1 MCSDLTFY
9 YACIIKFII
18 FELMK
23 KETFDSVLRSTWQ
36 VVSKMYNKEAGKFD
50 STMAMGFALLSIDAE
65 GTPSTTLGPKMGME
79 PTSLSRLLNA
89 MEERKLIFSYVKNAD
104 LKYIII
110 SIVFGILS
118 HLSRAFRWKYLLLPL
133 GYKPKFINSIL
144 AVLISYIAN
153 LGVPRSG
160 EILRATTLS
169 SYEKIPFEKLFG
181 TIIAE
186 RIVDLLILLGLIF
199 LSFSLQFELVYEV
212 LNKSPIFLKT
222 ISIGA
227 PILFFIFLIVKWFL
241 KKSNSKIL
249 LKIKTIFNGFI
260 EGIMSF
266 KNMPFKLN
274 FIVHTVFIWLMY
286 FGMFFIIKWTIPEM
300 EKLDLE
306 YLLLTF
312 VIGGL
317 TLTAT
322 NGGIGIYPLSVA
334 MTLSFFG
341 ISNESGLAF
350 GWIVWTSQTLMIL
363 FFGSL
368 SFFILPLV
376 NRRN

>member
-1 MCSDLTFY
+1 MRKRYSYLKIFFPPLLG
-9 YACIIKFII
+9 IFFI
-18 FELMK
+18 
-23 KETFDSVLRSTWQ
+23 
-36 VVSKMYNKEAGKFD
+36 Y
-50 STMAMGFALLSIDAE
+50 LSIDI
-65 GTPSTTLGPKMGME
+65 
-79 PTSLSRLLNA
+79 TSV
-89 MEERKLIFSYVKNAD
+89 EERKLIISYIKNAE

-110 SIVFGILS
+110 SIIFGILS

-133 GYKPKFINSIL
+133 GYNPKFINSVL

-153 LGVPRSG
+153 LGIPRSG

-181 TIIAE
+181 TIVAE
-186 RIVDLLILLGLIF
+186 RIVDLLILLSLIF
-199 LSFSLQFELVYEV
+199 LSFSLQFELVWEV
-212 LNKSPIFLKT
+212 LNKRPMFLRT
-222 ISIGA
+222 LSIGA
-227 PILFFIFLIVKWFL
+227 PILFFIFLVVKWFL
-241 KKSNSKIL
+241 KKSNSKIS
-249 LKIKTIFNGFI
+249 LKIKAILKGFI
-260 EGIMSF
+260 EGILSI
-266 KNMPFKLN
+266 KNMPFKFN
-274 FIVHTVFIWLMY
+274 FIIHTVFIWLMY

-334 MTLSFFG
+334 MTLSFFD

-376 NRRN
+376 NKRN